1 MRTAID
7 ALRSLKR
14 YTAEVLP
21 DEWEV
26 RLAEEQAA
34 FERPFALVGPAGP
47 ELYRGPAHTADVVFP
62 CAINLYPEKGS
73 TPEEALIWALE
84 TSEFIYQGF
93 RMGVGYGGP
102 MRVPLWDYNGV
113 ALNEVSTE
121 GLRLQGDDDHWHGDY
136 MRVDD
141 LSVNRVKDPDEPTL
155 YTVAVDV
162 RLGWRRVGRLPSAG
176 EIPTASLVTFDLDE
190 S

>member
-1 MRTAID
+1 MRTTTD

-14 YTAEVLP
+14 YTAEILT
-21 DEWEV
+21 DWEV

-47 ELYRGPAHTADVVFP
+47 ELYRGSAHTSDVVFP
-62 CAINLYPEKGS
+62 CAINLYPTKGE
-73 TPEEALIWALE
+73 TPEAALMNALDA
-84 TSEFIYQGF
+84 SEWIYQGF

-102 MRVPLWDYNGV
+102 LRVPLWNYYGV
-113 ALNEVSTE
+113 ALNEPATE
-121 GLRLQGDDDHWHGDY
+121 GLRLAGDDDHWHGDY

-141 LSVNRVKDPDEPTL
+141 LSVSRIRDPDEATL

-162 RLGWRRVGRLPSAG
+162 RLGWRRVGRLPSTG
-176 EIPTASLVTFDLDE
+176 EIPTASLVTAELEE